1 MTRLDPFYL
10 IVDDAETAELLVPVG
25 VKLLQLRAKDMDPER
40 LRDAVR
46 RTKAVCT
53 VHGCTLV
60 VNDHWQL
67 AIEEGCDFV
76 HLGQEDLA
84 EADLVAIRA
93 AGLRLGISTHDR
105 AELATA
111 LAAAPD
117 YVALGPIWETKLKAM
132 KWAPQT
138 PARLTRWREQ
148 VGDLPLVAIG
158 GITAENLPQ
167 VFEAGA
173 DVAAVVTDVTRHA
186 DPEARTRQ
194 WLAATA
200 PWR

>member
-10 IVDDAETAELLVPVG
+10 IVDDAEMAELLVPVG
-25 VKLLQLRAKDMDPER
+25 VKLLQLRAKDMEPDR

-46 RTKAVCT
+46 RTRAVCAAY
-53 VHGCTLV
+53 GCTLV

-67 AIEEGCDFV
+67 AIEEQCDFV

-84 EADLVAIRA
+84 DADLAAIRA

-105 AELATA
+105 AELGIA
-111 LAAAPD
+111 LAAKPD

-138 PARLTRWREQ
+138 PARLTRWREL

-158 GITAENLPQ
+158 GITAENLPDI
-167 VFEAGA
+167 FAAGA
-173 DVAAVVTDVTRHA
+173 DCAAVVTDVTRHA

-194 WLAATA
+194 WLDATA

>member
-10 IVDDAETAELLVPVG
+10 IVDDAEMAELLVPVG
-25 VKLLQLRAKDMDPER
+25 VKLLQLRAKDMEPDR

-46 RTKAVCT
+46 RTRAVCAAY
-53 VHGCTLV
+53 GCTLV

-67 AIEEGCDFV
+67 AIEEQCDFV

-84 EADLVAIRA
+84 DADLAAIRA

-105 AELATA
+105 AELGIA
-111 LAAAPD
+111 LAAKPD

-138 PARLTRWREQ
+138 PARLTRWREL

-158 GITAENLPQ
+158 GITAENLPD
-167 VFEAGA
+167 VFAAGA
-173 DVAAVVTDVTRHA
+173 DCAAVVTDVTRHA

-194 WLAATA
+194 WLDATA

>member
-10 IVDDAETAELLVPVG
+10 IVDDAEMAELLVPLG
-25 VKLLQLRAKDMDPER
+25 VKLLQLRAKDMEPGR

-46 RTKAVCT
+46 RTRAVCAA
-53 VHGCTLV
+53 HGCTLV
-60 VNDHWQL
+60 INDHWQL
-67 AIEEGCDFV
+67 AIAEGCDFV
-76 HLGQEDLA
+76 HLGQEDLG
-84 EADLVAIRA
+84 EADLAAIRT

-138 PARLTRWREQ
+138 PAKLTRWRERI
-148 VGDLPLVAIG
+148 GDLPLVAIG

-173 DVAAVVTDVTRHA
+173 DYAAVVTDVTRHA

-200 PWR
+200 SWR